1 MVSKSRE
8 SDEFIAD
15 RIMKSHIRACLI
27 LTLFA
32 TSCSA
37 SRKTVSVIAAPSG
50 DAIEGAIVLYTAER
64 RVSIFTLFEPTLVQT
79 DASGSA
85 KLIGRADRR
94 GVAVDVYHPEYF
106 PTRVHDIS
114 MKSIYLYPRFSDI
127 GGKRIAN
134 DVRMAN
140 RFFISNASGS
150 FCRREWDALCLPTEE
165 SNLLATLRRWMSAAA
180 SE

>member
-50 DAIEGAIVLYTAER
+50 EAVEGAIVLYTAER
-64 RVSIFTLFEPTLVQT
+64 RVSIFTLFEPTLVKT

-85 KLIGRADRR
+85 KLIGRAGRR
-94 GVAVDVYHPEYF
+94 VAVDVYHPGYF
-106 PTRVHDIS
+106 PTRGYDIG
-114 MKSIYLYPRFSDI
+114 MKTVYLYPRFSDI
-127 GGKRIAN
+127 RGKRVAN
-134 DVRMAN
+134 DVRTAN
-140 RFFISNASGS
+140 RFFISNAPGS
-150 FCRREWDALCLPTEE
+150 FCRREWDALYLPTEE